1 MAEGAINPMAPAG
14 FLRFYYQ
21 GQEFEVAEAEWA
33 ETYAGACGSRRSRN
47 TKQVIEAG
55 GLFILGTERH
65 ESRRI
70 DNQLRGRAG
79 RQGDPGESR
88 FYLSLEDDL
97 MRIFAK
103 QWVST
108 LLERLGM
115 EEGVPIESRMISKRI
130 EGAQKAVEAQNFEAR
145 KHLLEYDDV
154 MNKQREAVYGLRR
167 QLLEGR
173 GPARADSGGL
183 CRRNSE
189 RGCWTSTA
197 RAKRV
202 PISGTSRGSGEKLVD
217 HFGFNLDED
226 RASIR
231 GAEPARAG
239 RGDL

>member
-1 MAEGAINPMAPAG
+1 MAPAG

-21 GQEFEVAEAEWA
+21 GQEFEVAEPDWNA
-33 ETYAGACGSRRSRN
+33 SLRRPQRSRAEGARS
-47 TKQVIEAG
+47 KSSPSG

-79 RQGDPGESR
+79 RQGDPGASR

-108 LLERLGM
+108 LLEKLGM
-115 EEGVPIESRMISKRI
+115 EEGVPIESKMISNRI
-130 EGAQKAVEAQNFEAR
+130 EAAQKAVESQNFESR

-167 QLLEGR
+167 QLLEGVEQR
-173 GPARADSGGL
+173 ELILEDYVGGILSSILDEFAPEDKHPDQWNIKGLDEKLDGPVRPQPRHHRAS
-183 CRRNSE
+183 
-189 RGCWTSTA
+189 
-197 RAKRV
+197 
-202 PISGTSRGSGEKLVD
+202 SRG
-217 HFGFNLDED
+217 N
-226 RASIR
+226 
-231 GAEPARAG
+231 
-239 RGDL
+239 